1 MIAYCFASGEIEFV
15 PSPGPV
21 PAGAIAFADN
31 DILLPELSDEEFVQK
46 VKVRARLAFD
56 GETILVP
63 GIPEAANQVE
73 AGRALQ
79 TWVEWAFKRK
89 KVEA

>member
-21 PAGAIAFADN
+21 PPGAIAFADN
-31 DILLPELSDEEFVQK
+31 DILLPDLSDEEFVRK
-46 VKVRARLAFD
+46 VTIRARLAFD
-56 GETILVP
+56 GKTILVP
-63 GIPEAANQVE
+63 GIPEAESQVE

-79 TWVEWAFKRK
+79 AWVEWAFKRK
-89 KVEA
+89 HEEA